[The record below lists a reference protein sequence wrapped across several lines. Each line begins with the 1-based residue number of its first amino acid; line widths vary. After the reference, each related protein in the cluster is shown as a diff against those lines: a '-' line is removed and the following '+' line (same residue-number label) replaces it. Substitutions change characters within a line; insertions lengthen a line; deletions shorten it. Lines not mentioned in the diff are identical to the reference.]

1 MSRCNASRVGLGRR
15 GNHLLMDDGRGHDP
29 RSSDE
34 AAIRALEAAYDAAWN
49 AADIEAL
56 TAPFTPDATIV
67 DPFGGVST
75 GRAEIERLLGTL
87 LAGSGRGST
96 HAGTILGVSF
106 VTDDVALAD
115 GEAVIEGLSAPD
127 GSAMPRIV
135 HRFTDVLVRGDEGWR
150 IAQIR
155 AYVLM
160 EGPRP

>member
-1 MSRCNASRVGLGRR
+1 
-15 GNHLLMDDGRGHDP
+15 MDADRHDP
-29 RSSDE
+29 LSPDE
-34 AAIRALEAAYDAAWN
+34 AAIRELEAAYDAAWN
-49 AADIEAL
+49 AADVEAL
-56 TAPFTPDATIV
+56 IAPFTADATIV

-75 GRAEIERLLGTL
+75 GRAEIERLLGDL

-96 HAGTILGVSF
+96 HAGEILAVRF
-106 VTDDVALAD
+106 VTGDVALAD

-127 GSAMPRIV
+127 GSAAPRIV
-135 HRFTDVLVRGDEGWR
+135 HRFTDVLVRSDEGWR

>member
-1 MSRCNASRVGLGRR
+1 
-15 GNHLLMDDGRGHDP
+15 MDDGWGLDQ

-34 AAIRALEAAYDAAWN
+34 RDIRALEAAYDAAWN
-49 AADIEAL
+49 AADLAAL
-56 TAPFTPDATIV
+56 IAPFTPDATII

-75 GRAEIERLLGTL
+75 GRAEIARLLGTL
-87 LAGSGRGST
+87 LAGTGRGST
-96 HAGTILGVSF
+96 HAGTILGVRF
-106 VTDDVALAD
+106 VTADVALAD

-127 GSAMPRIV
+127 GGAMPPIV
-135 HRFTDVLVRGDEGWR
+135 HRFTDVLVRGGGGWR

>member
-1 MSRCNASRVGLGRR
+1 
-15 GNHLLMDDGRGHDP
+15 MDDGRGHDP

-34 AAIRALEAAYDAAWN
+34 AAIRALEAAYDAAWS
-49 AADIEAL
+49 AADLQAL

-87 LAGSGRGST
+87 LSGSGRGST
-96 HAGTILGVSF
+96 HAGRIVGVRF

-127 GSAMPRIV
+127 GTALPPIV
-135 HRFTDVLVRGDEGWR
+135 HRFTDVLVRDAGGWR

-160 EGPRP
+160 DGPRP

>member
-1 MSRCNASRVGLGRR
+1 
-15 GNHLLMDDGRGHDP
+15 MDDGRGPDP
-29 RSSDE
+29 RSLDE

-49 AADIEAL
+49 AADLEAL

-67 DPFGGVST
+67 DPFGGVSS
-75 GRAEIERLLGTL
+75 GRAEIGRLLGTL

-96 HAGTILGVSF
+96 HAGTIRGVHF

-115 GEAVIEGLSAPD
+115 GEAVIEGLKRPD
-127 GSAMPRIV
+127 GSAMPPIV

-160 EGPRP
+160 DGPRP